1 MKPALIPLVPLAVT
15 VYCLIRAEF
24 ADDRRKI
31 YFFKPLS
38 TSLVILTALLACWDG
53 GVVNPT
59 YTTGILWGLGLCMAG
74 DVMLMFPQNRKAFL
88 VGLIFFLLG
97 HVAYAVTFAVLG
109 GFRAGDLVSGLVLFL
124 LGGGLFVYM
133 RPHLGKM
140 QGPVILY
147 ILVISFM
154 VNRAVALFGTG
165 VLSNLQA
172 WMITAGAV
180 LFYVSDVILAYARYV
195 NPFRTNRISLA
206 FYYAGQFLIALAA
219 SYFV

>member
-1 MKPALIPLVPLAVT
+1 
-15 VYCLIRAEF
+15 
-24 ADDRRKI
+24 
-31 YFFKPLS
+31 
-38 TSLVILTALLACWDG
+38 
-53 GVVNPT
+53 
-59 YTTGILWGLGLCMAG
+59 
-74 DVMLMFPQNRKAFL
+74 MFPQNRKAFL

-124 LGGGLFVYM
+124 LGAGLFLYM

-165 VLSNLQA
+165 VFTSLQA

>member
-1 MKPALIPLVPLAVT
+1 MKIALYPLVPLAVT
-15 VYCLIRAEF
+15 VFCLIRAEF

-31 YFFKPLS
+31 YFYKPVS
-38 TSLVILTALLACWDG
+38 TALVILTALLSTWGG
-53 GVVNPT
+53 GVVNGT
-59 YTTGILWGLGLCMAG
+59 YTTGVLWGLALCMAG

-88 VGLIFFLLG
+88 AGLIFFLLG

-109 GFRAGDLVSGLVLFL
+109 GFHGGDFVSGLVLFV
-124 LGGGLFVYM
+124 LGAGLFLYM

-140 QGPVILY
+140 QVPVILY

-154 VNRAVALFGTG
+154 VNRAEALFGTG
-165 VLSNLQA
+165 AVTDLQA
-172 WMITAGAV
+172 WMIMAGAV
-180 LFYVSDVILAYARYV
+180 LFYISDVILAYARYV